1 VEKNVLVRYI
11 NELNIRGL
19 LLTFQIVKNFV
30 EEIANKNLN
39 PNWIIR
45 FLKRKKN
52 VIRSV
57 YLIIINYKRKVSDN
71 SYYYK
76 YFFINV
82 RLYFLSITY
91 YIEY

>member
-1 VEKNVLVRYI
+1 MKNLA
-11 NELNIRGL
+11 
-19 LLTFQIVKNFV
+19 

-52 VIRSV
+52 IIRNV
-57 YLIIINYKRKVSDN
+57 YLITINYKRKVSDN
-71 SYYYK
+71 SHHYK
-76 YFFINV
+76 HFFTNV
-82 RLYFLSITY
+82 RLYFLSIAC

>member
-1 VEKNVLVRYI
+1 VEKDFLIRYI
-11 NELNIRGL
+11 NKLNIRRFL
-19 LLTFQIVKNFV
+19 LISQIMKNLA
-30 EEIANKNLN
+30 EKIANKNLN
-39 PNWIIR
+39 FNWIIK

-52 VIRSV
+52 VIRNV

-82 RLYFLSITY
+82 RLYFLSITC